1 MFLSNFGVVL
11 KESHYQILK
20 YIYDNDDVGIKEIS
34 SMMVRTHN
42 DHRDFYSLAAL
53 LESGYIGFT
62 GPVYFDDNG
71 KLETYEQVRIFQA
84 YSQVDSQQTYD
95 GVTITA
101 KKNDSYLYIGP
112 KSIEYFN
119 TRSETRKGWYLVAAL
134 AFVASIISG
143 VIVSALT
150 SG

>member
-84 YSQVDSQQTYD
+84 
-95 GVTITA
+95 
-101 KKNDSYLYIGP
+101 DSYLYIGP